1 MNDREPLP
9 PRKSAYALVP
19 AASIRDHALGAFAA
33 ALGPGAPS
41 LDQIRASWWTRAQ
54 PHCAVAAVHIETGT
68 MVGLC
73 AGRPSE
79 WIIAGQTVPAVAVCD
94 WYVHPNHAGKLI
106 GKRMVQHFQR
116 PGRML
121 YGISISDIA
130 IAYLQRLGWVGPFA
144 SALLV
149 APLPRLGH
157 AAFSLFATRSDLDFS
172 DHVVG
177 AGAPPGSLASFGDDL
192 DRLESCRAPGSPD
205 HMRRGAREWSWRSS
219 VCGEHSYRL
228 SIAHQ
233 AGEPVGYVAVR
244 LMAPGRIPQLGKR
257 QAAMITDFV
266 ATKDDP
272 KLLRALARRALA
284 TAGELRAVAA
294 LTATTNPI
302 HRRALAASG
311 FVSPAFPLIGGAL
324 ARRAPVFMWLPKDAG
339 APLKAD
345 HMDLTFADAAVD
357 LDL

>member
-1 MNDREPLP
+1 MMARRRCPSAAPPSASTQTAPASGPRCLTVSIMASPIERNASAEVAARQSIMPAIPHIALSHAHRRSPCRRSTFLLKSARMNDREPLP

-121 YGISISDIA
+121 YGISISDVA
-130 IAYLQRLGWVGPFA
+130 IAYLQRRCWW
-144 SALLV
+144 
-149 APLPRLGH
+149 R
-157 AAFSLFATRSDLDFS
+157 RC
-172 DHVVG
+172 
-177 AGAPPGSLASFGDDL
+177 PGSATPLSRCLRQGATST
-192 DRLESCRAPGSPD
+192 SAIMWWAPE
-205 HMRRGAREWSWRSS
+205 RRPVRWHRS
-219 VCGEHSYRL
+219 
-228 SIAHQ
+228 
-233 AGEPVGYVAVR
+233 
-244 LMAPGRIPQLGKR
+244 
-257 QAAMITDFV
+257 
-266 ATKDDP
+266 
-272 KLLRALARRALA
+272 
-284 TAGELRAVAA
+284 
-294 LTATTNPI
+294 ATTLI
-302 HRRALAASG
+302 AS
-311 FVSPAFPLIGGAL
+311 
-324 ARRAPVFMWLPKDAG
+324 
-339 APLKAD
+339 
-345 HMDLTFADAAVD
+345 
-357 LDL
+357 